1 MTPDDWYKD
10 AFYRVSAIGVIRN
23 GKGEYLLVNEHDRW
37 SFPGGGW
44 DFGESL
50 HEALKRKLLE
60 EIALT
65 SDFNERVITAVP
77 FYNPNKEA
85 WQMWV
90 ACEITYDE
98 LMFSIGEHA
107 TDVRW
112 MKASEIDYSTLSGKL
127 MKQVLEIEGV
137 E

>member
-1 MTPDDWYKD
+1 MNNDWHKS
-10 AFYRVSAIGVIRN
+10 AFYRVSAVGVIRN
-23 GKGEYLLVNEHDRW
+23 EDGKYLMVNEHGRW

-50 HEALKRKLLE
+50 HEALKRELYE

-65 SDFNERVITAVP
+65 SDFREKVITAIP

-90 ACEITYDE
+90 ACEIYHDG
-98 LMFSIGEHA
+98 LDYGVGKHA
-107 TDVRW
+107 QDVKW
-112 MKASEIDYSTLSGKL
+112 MREDEIDYSTMAGKL
-127 MKQVLEIEGV
+127 IEEVLKVQRED
-137 E
+137 